1 MAREENQRG
10 NRSLGIPPLLAC
22 VVTKQTQGLRKESK
36 RVWTC
41 MCLCLRACVFFFF
54 SVYVCVCGSIN
65 GWEEEKICSSMNGFY
80 CARLLYSHRHK
91 NTHINQ
97 FRRRHCSPDP
107 RLWISTCSRRQS
119 ISRRKQPKWHRYYPL
134 FVCTKSNQTGF
145 NLPCGCCD
153 YAPSS
158 LW

>member
-10 NRSLGIPPLLAC
+10 NRSLGIPPSLPVLLPN
-22 VVTKQTQGLRKESK
+22 KQGLRKESK
-36 RVWTC
+36 SVNVFVP
-41 MCLCLRACVFFFF
+41 AC
-54 SVYVCVCGSIN
+54 SAYVCVCSGIN
-65 GWEEEKICSSMNGFY
+65 GWEEGKICSSMNGFH
-80 CARLLYSHRHK
+80 CACLLYSHKHK
-91 NTHINQ
+91 NTHIGQ
-97 FRRRHCSPDP
+97 FWSRHCSPDP
-107 RLWISTCSRRQS
+107 QLWISTCNCCQS

-153 YAPSS
+153 YAPSN

>member
-10 NRSLGIPPLLAC
+10 NRSLGIPPSLPVLLPNKHRASEKRARECERVC
-22 VVTKQTQGLRKESK
+22 VCAG
-36 RVWTC
+36 
-41 MCLCLRACVFFFF
+41 VFFFF
-54 SVYVCVCGSIN
+54 FVRVCSSIN
-65 GWEEEKICSSMNGFY
+65 GWEEGKICSSMNGFY
-80 CARLLYSHRHK
+80 CACLLYSHKHK
-91 NTHINQ
+91 NTHISQ
-97 FRRRHCSPDP
+97 FWSRHCSPDP
-107 RLWISTCSRRQS
+107 QLWISTCNRCQS

>member
-10 NRSLGIPPLLAC
+10 NRSLGISPSLPPC
-22 VVTKQTQGLRKESK
+22 VVTKQTEGHRKREQES
-36 RVWTC
+36 VNCVCVCFC
-41 MCLCLRACVFFFF
+41 MHAFFFF
-54 SVYVCVCGSIN
+54 VYICVCSRIN
-65 GWEEEKICSSMNGFY
+65 GWEEGKICSWMNGFY
-80 CARLLYSHRHK
+80 CACLLYSHRHK

-97 FRRRHCSPDP
+97 FWSRHCSPDP
-107 RLWISTCSRRQS
+107 QLWISTCNRCQS